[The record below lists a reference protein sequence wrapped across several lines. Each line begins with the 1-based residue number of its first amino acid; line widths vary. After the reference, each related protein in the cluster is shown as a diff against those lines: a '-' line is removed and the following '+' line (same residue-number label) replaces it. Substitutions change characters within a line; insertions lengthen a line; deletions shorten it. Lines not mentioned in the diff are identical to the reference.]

1 MIFSYFRLVDDNL
14 RIYVGITNCLTVAST
29 SYKNC
34 FQYARA
40 PLTQLIKENAL
51 LLAANFSIV
60 PSKLVKVFLL

>member
-1 MIFSYFRLVDDNL
+1 M
-14 RIYVGITNCLTVAST
+14 GITNCLTVAST
-29 SYKNC
+29 SYKTC
-34 FQYARA
+34 SQYARA